1 VRPLRLYWSTS
12 KPNFGDA
19 LSPLIC
25 ARVSGRVIE
34 HAPVARCDLIALG
47 SLMQRVKEHFWTRRI
62 TVWGTGFI
70 GPEAP
75 RRSRHRY
82 CAVRGKL
89 TASIV
94 RAGDDVVLGDPGLL
108 ASMLLEGEPPAEAR
122 IRCLVIPHYK
132 DRDHPRL
139 QELVRQFPWIE
150 VADVFQPP
158 LDLLGRIRSSEI
170 VLSSAMHGLIAADS
184 LGVPNAWL
192 KLSDELRGG
201 DFKFRDYYSVFG
213 IEPVPTEPSAALIG
227 RLGEI
232 AAAYARPGID
242 RVKAELVRCF
252 PRDI

>member
-1 VRPLRLYWSTS
+1 MKPLRLYWLTS

-34 HAPVARCDLIALG
+34 HAPVGSCDLIALG

-70 GPEAP
+70 GPEP
-75 RRSRHRY
+75 SRKSRHRY

-108 ASMLLEGEPPAEAR
+108 ASILLEAESALAPR

-132 DRDHPRL
+132 DREHPWL
-139 QELVRQFPWIE
+139 QEVARQFPWVEI
-150 VADVFQPP
+150 ADVFEPP
-158 LDLLGRIRSSEI
+158 LELMRRIRSADV
-170 VLSSAMHGLIAADS
+170 VLASAMHGLIVADS
-184 LGVPNAWL
+184 FGIPNAWL
-192 KLSDELRGG
+192 KLSDDVRGG
-201 DFKFRDYYSVFG
+201 DFKFRDYYSVFDMD
-213 IEPVPTEPSAALIG
+213 PAPLAPSTALVE
-227 RLGEI
+227 RLE
-232 AAAYARPGID
+232 AVTAEYARPGIE

>member
-25 ARVSGRVIE
+25 ARVSGRTIE
-34 HAPVARCDLIALG
+34 HATVGRCDLIALG

-70 GPEAP
+70 GPETP
-75 RRSRHRY
+75 RTSRHRY

-94 RAGDDVVLGDPGLL
+94 RAGDEVVLGDPGLL
-108 ASMLLEGEPPAEAR
+108 ASMLLEGEAQPAAR

-132 DRDHPRL
+132 DRNHPRL
-139 QELVRQFPWIE
+139 QDLVRQFPWIE

-158 LDLLGRIRSSEI
+158 LDLLRRIRSSEI
-170 VLSSAMHGLIAADS
+170 VLSSAMHGLIAADG

-213 IEPVPTEPSAALIG
+213 LEPVPRQPEAALFN
-227 RLGEI
+227 RLDEI
-232 AAAYARPGID
+232 AAAYTRPGIES
-242 RVKAELVRCF
+242 VKTELLRCF
-252 PRDI
+252 PRGI